1 MPGNEFDE
9 SKPLADEGYA
19 FMAAVFEVHRE
30 LGGGLSEEIYQQSL
44 EVELEL
50 QQIPFKSKTELAVFY
65 KGKMLQTC
73 YVPDLVAHQQI
84 VVELK
89 AVREL
94 VQEHEAQLLNY
105 MRITRHPVGYLVN
118 FASIHK
124 VQWKR
129 FVLSEFL
136 DAKPEPEIIQP
147 ISAISAH

>member
-1 MPGNEFDE
+1 
-9 SKPLADEGYA
+9 
-19 FMAAVFEVHRE
+19 
-30 LGGGLSEEIYQQSL
+30 LSEEIYQQSL

-50 QQIPFKSKTELAVFY
+50 RQIPFKSKTELAVFY
-65 KGKMLQTC
+65 KGKMLQTR
-73 YVPDLVAHQQI
+73 YVPDLVVHQQI

-118 FASIHK
+118 LASIHK

-129 FVLSEFL
+129 FILSEFL

-147 ISAISAH
+147 ISAH